1 MSAIANLK
9 SKLQEL
15 YLSKSESEQKML
27 RTLAVFFSV
36 FLLYSLYTTVSDGLS
51 QAQSKLKR
59 QTELN
64 VWANEQIAVIK
75 AAGRTSGA
83 SNRSGSMTQVINS
96 SARKYNVNISRLQPQ
111 KSDMVKVGID
121 EIGFNRLMQWL
132 AELNSRHGIS
142 ATNIDFSSTDVSG
155 VVKIRRLDL
164 ERG

>member
-1 MSAIANLK
+1 M
-9 SKLQEL
+9 EL

-27 RTLAVFFSV
+27 KMLAVFFSI
-36 FLLYSLYTTVSDGLS
+36 FLLYTLYSTVSDGLS
-51 QAQSKLKR
+51 QAQNKLKR

-64 VWANEQIAVIK
+64 QWASEQISVIQQ
-75 AAGRTSGA
+75 AGRVSSG

-96 SARKYNVNISRLQPQ
+96 SARKYNVSISRIQPQ
-111 KSDMVKVGID
+111 KTDMVKVGID

-132 AELNSRHGIS
+132 GELNNRHGIT
-142 ATNIDFSSTDVSG
+142 ATNIDFSKADASG